1 MLSFERFFLFQIT
14 FCSLYTNTS
23 FLLINTNIHNSQTLP
38 PTLKIHSYKPCNM
51 NSRPAPPQPRPPQQ
65 QPQQPQP
72 NQQRLPF
79 RPDESRARRLNQ
91 PLEQH
96 ANPINPSNF
105 AREYTEQEHKDIQTK
120 LNKSLGPEFISYRDG
135 PGGTRVQYI
144 EGWKILNLANEIFG
158 FNGWNSK
165 LCHVKLIF

>member
-1 MLSFERFFLFQIT
+1 
-14 FCSLYTNTS
+14 
-23 FLLINTNIHNSQTLP
+23 
-38 PTLKIHSYKPCNM
+38 M

-105 AREYTEQEHKDIQTK
+105 AAREYTEQEHKDIQTK
-120 LNKSLGPEFISYRDG
+120 LNKSLG
-135 PGGTRVQYI
+135 
-144 EGWKILNLANEIFG
+144 LNLLVIVMVQVELV
-158 FNGWNSK
+158 FNTLKVGKYSIWLMKYLGLMDGTHK

>member
-1 MLSFERFFLFQIT
+1 MLSFERFLFISNHVLFLSIQT
-14 FCSLYTNTS
+14 RL

-79 RPDESRARRLNQ
+79 D
-91 PLEQH
+91 
-96 ANPINPSNF
+96 
-105 AREYTEQEHKDIQTK
+105 QTSHE
-120 LNKSLGPEFISYRDG
+120 L
-135 PGGTRVQYI
+135 V
-144 EGWKILNLANEIFG
+144 
-158 FNGWNSK
+158 
-165 LCHVKLIF
+165 V